1 MDRIGL
7 KWFCLFLWLK
17 NVIIDIVRIFDF
29 RYRISEYVVM
39 SYARPS
45 HCIIEHLVSLINYYF
60 IFMSFKHLTW
70 GAVLLLGCLVVTSC
84 EKEDKIPSVK
94 GIPSDELAT
103 PNPIVEITNT
113 TLPNFNYTVETENGW
128 NVVRIDMTGVQ
139 DPFTRDW
146 MKLYGP
152 ATSAMQNLWIE
163 LDGTPKGFSI
173 SNTIDELSEL
183 PAPKVDLVFLVD
195 NSTSMSEEA
204 DAIYRDII
212 AWSEQLSQT
221 LDIRFACVGYG
232 GFVSGAINLTTAE
245 DLKNY
250 LENKNWLSGSV
261 SGVWRTRGFAGS
273 DAEALENA
281 ANDLNYRVVGTSYT
295 YRDWSDPDSHE
306 CGVMALRYANDLFSF
321 RKGANRVYV
330 NLTDEPNQPYGKEE
344 LFSTQWVK
352 DNWTPEQGTIH
363 TVYSNGANWANYYLD
378 YLDSDYP
385 WDLSYYTDG
394 TMLFTNSNFRDKDGK
409 EVHLSDLPV
418 SGAMENSYI
427 IRFTNVENIFDGQ
440 PHKVHFTVKS
450 NGENGEII
458 ADKEVEIIFNK

>member
-1 MDRIGL
+1 MI
-7 KWFCLFLWLK
+7 
-17 NVIIDIVRIFDF
+17 
-29 RYRISEYVVM
+29 
-39 SYARPS
+39 
-45 HCIIEHLVSLINYYF
+45 
-60 IFMSFKHLTW
+60 
-70 GAVLLLGCLVVTSC
+70 LLLGCFVVTSC

-94 GIPSDELAT
+94 GIPNDELAT
-103 PNPIVEITNT
+103 PNPIVETTNT
-113 TLPNFNYTVETENGW
+113 NLPNFNYTVENENGW
-128 NVVRIDMTGVQ
+128 NVIRIDMTGVQ

-152 ATSAMQNLWIE
+152 ATTAKQNLWLE
-163 LDGTPKGFSI
+163 VDGKPKGFSI

-245 DLKNY
+245 ILKNY
-250 LENKNWLSGSV
+250 LENKTWLSSV
-261 SGVWRTRGFAGS
+261 SGIWRTRGFVGS
-273 DAEALENA
+273 DAETLETA
-281 ANDLNYRVVGTSYT
+281 ANDANYRVVGSGYSYKD
-295 YRDWSDPDSHE
+295 YSDPDSYE

-330 NLTDEPNQPYGKEE
+330 NLTDEPNQPHGKED
-344 LFSTQWVK
+344 LFSTKWVK
-352 DNWTPEQGTIH
+352 NNWTAEQGTIH
-363 TVYSNGANWANYYLD
+363 TVYTRSASYGSNYLELLED
-378 YLDSDYP
+378 PYTDYP
-385 WDLSYYTDG
+385 WALSLYTDG
-394 TMLFTNSNFRDKDGK
+394 TMLFTNSNFRDKDGND
-409 EVHLSDLPV
+409 VHLSDLPV

-440 PHKVHFTVKS
+440 SHKVHFTVKS
-450 NGENGEII
+450 NGENGVII
-458 ADKEVEIIFNK
+458 ADKTVEIVFKKE